1 MSDDPAF
8 NGLIDTL
15 LNSPDGTARQK
26 AAMTLGQ
33 YVDELSDDE
42 YAEARQALNQALTDP
57 DPDVINAVMQAL
69 SQYNRETR
77 FSGDDYE
84 LHGDAEDDMLP
95 EKGASC
101 AVCGRP
107 EPLIPDGGC
116 ERDDCP
122 YG

>member
-15 LNSPDGTARQK
+15 LNSREGTARQK

-33 YVDELSDDE
+33 YVDDLSDEE
-42 YAEARQALNQALTDP
+42 YTEAKQALNQALADP
-57 DPDVINAVMQAL
+57 DPNVINAVMQAL
-69 SQYNRETR
+69 ARYNRNTS

-84 LHGDAEDDMLP
+84 IQGDTEADMLP